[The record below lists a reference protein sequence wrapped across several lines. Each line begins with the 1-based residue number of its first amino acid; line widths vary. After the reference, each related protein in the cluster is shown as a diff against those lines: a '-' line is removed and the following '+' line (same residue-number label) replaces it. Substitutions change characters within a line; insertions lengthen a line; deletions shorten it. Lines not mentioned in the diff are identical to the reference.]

1 MQLGTLEI
9 ISKSQRERLIIYTKY
24 CIQTRGSVIWNSFL
38 NETEKERLS
47 QHFFK
52 CKIKE
57 KIFESEGELSF
68 F

>member
-38 NETEKERLS
+38 NETEKKDYRSISLNVRSKKRYLS
-47 QHFFK
+47 L
-52 CKIKE
+52 KE
-57 KIFESEGELSF
+57 N
-68 F
+68 